1 MTKQKDLLDKFYRGE
16 TSLEEEKLLEAIF
29 TDSEIDSAE
38 KDMFTYF
45 QSESK
50 VPGNLEESV
59 YLGLSGKINKPRKF
73 KILLIGISSAAA
85 AIFFLLNIYLNHQA
99 EQKAEMESSFLA
111 LEKALFQVSE
121 SIQPE
126 EQQEMMVLWVDND
139 VEIIIN

>member
-1 MTKQKDLLDKFYRGE
+1 MKQKDLLDKYYRGE
-16 TSLEEEKLLEAIF
+16 TSLEEEKLLKSIF

-38 KDMFTYF
+38 KNMFNYF
-45 QSESK
+45 QNESK

-59 YLGLSGKINKPRKF
+59 YVDLSEKIHKPRKL
-73 KILLIGISSAAA
+73 KIILISISSAAA
-85 AIFFLLNIYLNHQA
+85 IVFILLNIYFNIQA
-99 EQKAEMESSFLA
+99 EKKAEMETSFLA